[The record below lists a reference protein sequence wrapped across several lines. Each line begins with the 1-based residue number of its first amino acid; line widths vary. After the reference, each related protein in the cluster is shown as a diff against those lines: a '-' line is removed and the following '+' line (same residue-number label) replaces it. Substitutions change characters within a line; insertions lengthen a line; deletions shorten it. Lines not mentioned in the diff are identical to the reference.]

1 MSEPTQKR
9 EIGFWT
15 AVSLVIGSMIGSGVF
30 GLPAALSAFGGISM
44 LAWVITA
51 FGSVMLALVFAHL
64 SRRNP
69 ASGGVYAYARD
80 AYGDFGGFIV
90 AWGYWISM
98 WTANA
103 TLAIAFV
110 GYAGPLLTQL
120 SGLEIATRPVTA
132 AGMAIA
138 TLWFLTA
145 VNTLGVR
152 TAGRIQVV
160 TTILKLMPLV
170 IVGLGGLVAFN
181 SDHFAV
187 PEAARASTSEFW
199 GMLFLAMTSTLF
211 AFVGLEVATVP
222 AGAVKDPDQTIPRA
236 TIIGTL
242 VTAVIYVVSTAGAM
256 SLVAPEVLGKS
267 TAPFAEAA
275 RAMGG
280 NWLGLL
286 VGIGAAISAFGSLN
300 GWILVVSQLPMAV
313 ANDGLFPRP
322 FARLSSRGVPVTGM
336 VIAGVLSTL
345 LIILNYSQSDT
356 LVEVFSKSLV
366 LSTLA
371 TLIPYTFCSLAVF
384 IPGGQRAKMIGAGT
398 TTIAIVAFVYSL
410 LCIYGAGQETVFL
423 GFLLIVVGLPVYTW
437 VLRQRG
443 TGART

>member
-1 MSEPTQKR
+1 MSQPTQKR

-30 GLPAALSAFGGISM
+30 GLPATLAAFGGISM

-80 AYGDFGGFIV
+80 AFGDFGGFIV

-110 GYAGPLLTQL
+110 GYAGPLLTDMI
-120 SGLEIATRPVTA
+120 GIEITSNSFAA
-132 AGMAIA
+132 AGMAIV

-145 VNTLGVR
+145 VNTLGVK
-152 TAGRIQVV
+152 TAGKIQVA
-160 TTILKLMPLV
+160 TTVLKLMPLV
-170 IVGLGGLVAFN
+170 IVGIGGLLAFN
-181 SDHFAV
+181 AAHFAV
-187 PEAARASTSEFW
+187 PEPAKASSNEFW

-222 AGAVKDPDQTIPRA
+222 AGAVKDPDRTIPRA
-236 TIIGTL
+236 TVIGTL
-242 VTAVIYVVSTAGAM
+242 VTAVMYVVSTAGAM
-256 SLVAPEVLGKS
+256 SLVAPEVLAKS
-267 TAPFAEAA
+267 TAPFADAA
-275 RAMGG
+275 RAMAGSG
-280 NWLGLL
+280 LGTF

-313 ANDGLFPRP
+313 AHDGLFPRP
-322 FARLSSRGVPVTGM
+322 FARLSARGVPVLGM
-336 VIAGVLSTL
+336 VIAGVLSSL
-345 LIILNYSQSDT
+345 LIILNYSQSAT
-356 LVEVFSKSLV
+356 LTEVFSKSLV

-384 IPGGQRAKMIGAGT
+384 IPGGRRAKTIGAGT
-398 TTIAIVAFVYSL
+398 ATIAIVAFLYSL

-423 GFLLIVVGLPVYTW
+423 GFILIMVGIPVYVW
-437 VLRQRG
+437 VARQRG
-443 TGART
+443 AAAS

>member
-30 GLPAALSAFGGISM
+30 GLPATLATFGGISM

-80 AYGDFGGFIV
+80 AFGDFGGFIV

-110 GYAGPLLTQL
+110 GYAGPLLT
-120 SGLEIATRPVTA
+120 GMIGIEITTNSFAA

-145 VNTLGVR
+145 VNTLGVK
-152 TAGRIQVV
+152 TAGKIQVA
-160 TTILKLMPLV
+160 TTVLKLMPLV
-170 IVGLGGLVAFN
+170 IVGIGGLLAFN
-181 SDHFAV
+181 SAHFAV
-187 PEAARASTSEFW
+187 PEPARASSSEFW

-222 AGAVKDPDQTIPRA
+222 AGAVKDPDRTIPRA

-242 VTAVIYVVSTAGAM
+242 VTAVMYVVSTAGAM
-256 SLVAPEVLGKS
+256 SLVAPEVLAKS
-267 TAPFAEAA
+267 TAPFADAA
-275 RAMGG
+275 RAMAG
-280 NWLGLL
+280 NGLGTF

-313 ANDGLFPRP
+313 AHDGLFPRP
-322 FARLSSRGVPVTGM
+322 FARLSPRGVPVTGM
-336 VIAGVLSTL
+336 VIAGVLSSL
-345 LIILNYSQSDT
+345 LIILNYSQSET
-356 LVEVFSKSLV
+356 LTEVFSKSLV

-384 IPGGQRAKMIGAGT
+384 IPGGKRAKLISAGT
-398 TTIAIVAFVYSL
+398 STIAIVAFLYSL

-423 GFLLIVVGLPVYTW
+423 GFLLIMVGIPVYVW
-437 VLRQRG
+437 VARQRG
-443 TGART
+443 VAARS

>member
-1 MSEPTQKR
+1 MSQPTQKR

-15 AVSLVIGSMIGSGVF
+15 AVSLVVGSMIGSGVF
-30 GLPAALSAFGGISM
+30 GLPAALAAFGGISM

-64 SRRNP
+64 SRHNP
-69 ASGGVYAYARD
+69 ATGGVYAYARD
-80 AYGDFGGFIV
+80 SFGDFGGFIV

-110 GYAGPLLTQL
+110 GYAGPLLSELTGAQ
-120 SGLEIATRPVTA
+120 IAARPVMA

-145 VNTLGVR
+145 VNTLGVK
-152 TAGRIQVV
+152 TAGKIQVV
-160 TTILKLMPLV
+160 TTVLKLMPLV
-170 IVGLGGLVAFN
+170 VVGLGGLLAFN
-181 SDHFAV
+181 ADHFAI
-187 PEAARASTSEFW
+187 PEPARASSQQYW
-199 GMLFLAMTSTLF
+199 AMLFLAMTSTLF

-222 AGAVKDPDQTIPRA
+222 AGAVKDPDKTIPRA
-236 TIIGTL
+236 TIVGTL
-242 VTAVIYVVSTAGAM
+242 VTAVIYVLSTAGAM
-256 SLVAPEVLGKS
+256 SLVAPELLAKS
-267 TAPFAEAA
+267 TAPFADAA

-280 NWLGLL
+280 STLGLL
-286 VGIGAAISAFGSLN
+286 VGLGAAISAFGSLN

-322 FARLSSRGVPVTGM
+322 FARLSPRGVPVTGM
-336 VIAGVLSTL
+336 VIAGVFSTL

-371 TLIPYTFCSLAVF
+371 TLIPYSFCALAVF
-384 IPGGQRAKMIGAGT
+384 IPGGRRAKTIGAGT
-398 TTIAIVAFVYSL
+398 ATIAIVAFIYSMV
-410 LCIYGAGQETVFL
+410 CIYGAGQETVFL
-423 GFLLIVVGLPVYTW
+423 GFLLIILGLPVYVW
-437 VLRQRG
+437 VSRQRG
-443 TGART
+443 AAART

>member
-1 MSEPTQKR
+1 MSVPAQKR

-64 SRRNP
+64 SSRNP

-80 AYGDFGGFIV
+80 SYGDFGGFIV

-110 GYAGPLLTQL
+110 GYAGPLL
-120 SGLEIATRPVTA
+120 GPMIGVDIAGGKVA
-132 AGMAIA
+132 AATMAVA

-145 VNTLGVR
+145 VNTLGVK
-152 TAGRIQVV
+152 TAGKIQVV
-160 TTILKLMPLV
+160 TTALKLMPLV
-170 IVGLGGLVAFN
+170 IVGIGGLLSFN
-181 SDHFAV
+181 SAHFAI
-187 PEAARASTSEFW
+187 PETARASSNEFL

-222 AGAVKDPDQTIPRA
+222 AGVVQNPDKTIPRA
-236 TIIGTL
+236 TIVGTL
-242 VTAVIYVVSTAGAM
+242 VTAVMYVVSTAGAM

-267 TAPFAEAA
+267 TAPFADAA
-275 RAMGG
+275 RALGG
-280 NWLGLL
+280 NGLGLF

-322 FARLSSRGVPVTGM
+322 FARLSSRGVPVFGM
-336 VIAGVLSTL
+336 VIAGILASL
-345 LIILNYSQSDT
+345 LIILNYSNSET
-356 LVEVFSKSLV
+356 LTEVFSKSLV

-371 TLIPYTFCSLAVF
+371 TLIPYTFCALAVF
-384 IPGGQRAKMIGAGT
+384 IPGGKRAKTLGSGIT
-398 TTIAIVAFVYSL
+398 TTAILAFVYSL
-410 LCIYGAGQETVFL
+410 VCIYGAGEETVFL
-423 GFLLIVVGLPVYTW
+423 GFLLIVVGLPVYAW
-437 VLRQRG
+437 VVRQRS
-443 TGART
+443 

>member
-1 MSEPTQKR
+1 MSVPTQKR

-30 GLPAALSAFGGISM
+30 GLPAALAAFGGISM
-44 LAWVITA
+44 LAWIITA

-80 AYGDFGGFIV
+80 AFGDFGGFIV

-110 GYAGPLLTQL
+110 GYAGPLVSNVT
-120 SGLEIATRPVTA
+120 GLEVATRPMAA

-145 VNTLGVR
+145 VNTLGVK
-152 TAGRIQVV
+152 TAGKIQVA
-160 TTILKLMPLV
+160 TTVLKLMPLV
-170 IVGLGGLVAFN
+170 IVGIGGLMMFN
-181 SDHFAV
+181 SGHFAV
-187 PEAARASTSEFW
+187 PEAAQASSGEFLR
-199 GMLFLAMTSTLF
+199 MLFLAMTSTLF

-222 AGAVKDPDQTIPRA
+222 AGAVVDPDKTIPRA
-236 TIIGTL
+236 TIVGTL
-242 VTAVIYVVSTAGAM
+242 VTAVMYVVSTAGAM
-256 SLVAPEVLGKS
+256 SLVAPDLLAKS

-275 RAMGG
+275 RALGG
-280 NWLGLL
+280 NGLGIF

-322 FARLSSRGVPVTGM
+322 FARLSARGVPVTGM
-336 VIAGVLSTL
+336 LIAGVLSSL

-371 TLIPYTFCSLAVF
+371 TLIPYSFCSLAVF
-384 IPGGQRAKMIGAGT
+384 IPGGRRAKMIGAGT
-398 TTIAIVAFVYSL
+398 ATIAILAFVYSL

-423 GFLLIVVGLPVYTW
+423 GFLLIVVGLPVYVW
-437 VLRQRG
+437 VLRQK
-443 TGART
+443 GAAARA

>member
-1 MSEPTQKR
+1 MTEPRR

-15 AVSLVIGSMIGSGVF
+15 ATSLVIGSMIGSGVF
-30 GLPAALSAFGGISM
+30 GLPAALAAFGGISM

-80 AYGDFGGFIV
+80 SFGDFGGFLV

-110 GYAGPLLTQL
+110 GYAGPLLTEL
-120 SGLEIATRPVTA
+120 SGIEITTKPVAA
-132 AGMAIA
+132 AGMAIT

-145 VNTLGVR
+145 VNTLGVK

-160 TTILKLMPLV
+160 TTVIKLMPLV
-170 IVGLGGLVAFN
+170 IVGIGGMLSFQ
-181 SDHFAV
+181 SDHFAI
-187 PEAARASTSEFW
+187 PDAARASNNAFF

-211 AFVGLEVATVP
+211 AFVGLEAATIP
-222 AGAVKDPDQTIPRA
+222 AGAVKDPDRTIPRA
-236 TIIGTL
+236 TVVGTL
-242 VTAVIYVVSTAGAM
+242 VTAVIYIVSTAGAM
-256 SLVAPEVLGKS
+256 SLVAPAVLAGS
-267 TAPFAEAA
+267 TRPFADAA
-275 RAMGG
+275 GIIGG
-280 NWLGLL
+280 SGLATF

-300 GWILVVSQLPMAV
+300 GWILVVSQLPLAV
-313 ANDGLFPRP
+313 AKDGLFPRP
-322 FARLSSRGVPVTGM
+322 FAKLSSNGMPVVGM

-345 LIILNYSQSDT
+345 LIVLNYSQSDT

-371 TLIPYTFCSLAVF
+371 TLIPYTFCALAVF
-384 IPGGQRAKMIGAGT
+384 LPGGNRAKSLGAGAGT
-398 TTIAIVAFVYSL
+398 IAVLAFVYSMFA
-410 LCIYGAGQETVFL
+410 IYGAGQETVFL
-423 GFLLIVVGLPVYTW
+423 GFLLIVAGIPVYVW
-437 VLRQRG
+437 VRSQRDR
-443 TGART
+443 A

>member
-30 GLPAALSAFGGISM
+30 GLPAALAAFGGISM

-80 AYGDFGGFIV
+80 AFGDFGGFVV

-110 GYAGPLLTQL
+110 GYAGPLLGIQVN
-120 SGLEIATRPVTA
+120 EQPVAA

-145 VNTLGVR
+145 VNTLGVK
-152 TAGRIQVV
+152 TAGRIQVI
-160 TTILKLMPLV
+160 TTILKLMPLI
-170 IVGLGGLVAFN
+170 IVGLGGLAAFN
-181 SDHFAV
+181 PYHFV
-187 PEAARASTSEFW
+187 IPEPARVSSSEFW

-222 AGAVKDPDQTIPRA
+222 AGAVKDPDKTIPRA

-242 VTAVIYVVSTAGAM
+242 VTAVMYIVSTAGAM

-267 TAPFAEAA
+267 SAPFAAA
-275 RAMGG
+275 ATALGG
-280 NWLGLL
+280 NWLGTF

-336 VIAGVLSTL
+336 LIAGVLSTL

-371 TLIPYTFCSLAVF
+371 TLIPYSFCALAVF
-384 IPGGQRAKMIGAGT
+384 IPGGRRAKTLGAGIS
-398 TTIAIVAFVYSL
+398 TIAILAFVYSL

-423 GFLLIVVGLPVYTW
+423 GFLLIVVGLPVYAW
-437 VLRQRG
+437 VVGQRG
-443 TGART
+443 AGSRT

>member
-30 GLPAALSAFGGISM
+30 GLPAALAAFGGISM

-80 AYGDFGGFIV
+80 AFGDFGGFIV

-110 GYAGPLLTQL
+110 GYAGPLLSQVT
-120 SGLEIATRPVTA
+120 GVEIATRPVMA

-145 VNTLGVR
+145 VNTLGVK
-152 TAGRIQVV
+152 TAGKIQVA
-160 TTILKLMPLV
+160 TTVLKLMPLI
-170 IVGLGGLVAFN
+170 IVGIGGLLMFN
-181 SDHFAV
+181 SGHFAV
-187 PEAARASTSEFW
+187 PEPARASSSQFFA
-199 GMLFLAMTSTLF
+199 MLFLAMTSTLF

-222 AGAVKDPDQTIPRA
+222 AGAVENPDKTIPRA

-242 VTAVIYVVSTAGAM
+242 VTAVMYVMSTAGAM
-256 SLVAPEVLGKS
+256 SLVAPDLLAKS
-267 TAPFAEAA
+267 TAPFADAA
-275 RAMGG
+275 RALGG
-280 NWLGLL
+280 NGLGIF

-322 FARLSSRGVPVTGM
+322 FAKLSPRGVPVTGM
-336 VIAGVLSTL
+336 LIAGVLSSL

-371 TLIPYTFCSLAVF
+371 TLIPYSFCSLAVF
-384 IPGGQRAKMIGAGT
+384 IPGGRRAKTIGAGT
-398 TTIAIVAFVYSL
+398 ATITILAFVYSL

-423 GFLLIVVGLPVYTW
+423 GFLLIVVGLPVYVW
-437 VLRQRG
+437 VLRQK
-443 TGART
+443 GAATRQ

>member
-30 GLPAALSAFGGISM
+30 GLPATLSMFGGISM

-80 AYGDFGGFIV
+80 SFGDFGGFIV

-110 GYAGPLLTQL
+110 GYAGPLLTQMI
-120 SGLEIATRPVTA
+120 GTEITSSPVA
-132 AGMAIA
+132 AASMAIA

-145 VNTLGVR
+145 VNTLGVK
-152 TAGRIQVV
+152 TAGKIQVA
-160 TTILKLMPLV
+160 TTVLKLMPLV
-170 IVGLGGLVAFN
+170 IVGIGGLLAFN
-181 SDHFAV
+181 ADHFAI
-187 PEAARASTSEFW
+187 PEPARASSSQFW

-222 AGAVKDPDQTIPRA
+222 AGAMKDPDRTIPRA

-242 VTAVIYVVSTAGAM
+242 VTAVMYVVSTAGAM
-256 SLVAPEVLGKS
+256 SLVAPEVLATS
-267 TAPFAEAA
+267 TAPFADAA
-275 RAMGG
+275 RTMGG
-280 NWLGLL
+280 NALGVF

-313 ANDGLFPRP
+313 ARDGLFPRP
-322 FARLSSRGVPVTGM
+322 FARLSPRGVPVLGM
-336 VIAGVLSTL
+336 VIAGVLSSL
-345 LIILNYSQSDT
+345 LIILNYSQSET
-356 LVEVFSKSLV
+356 LTEVFSKSLV

-384 IPGGQRAKMIGAGT
+384 IPGGKRAKMISAGT
-398 TTIAIVAFVYSL
+398 ATIAILAFVYSL
-410 LCIYGAGQETVFL
+410 VCIYGAGQETVFL
-423 GFLLIVVGLPVYTW
+423 GFLLIMVGIPVYVW
-437 VLRQRG
+437 VARQRG
-443 TGART
+443 PARS

>member
-1 MSEPTQKR
+1 MSGPTQKR
-9 EIGFWT
+9 ELGFWT
-15 AVSLVIGSMIGSGVF
+15 AVSLVVGSMIGSGVF

-69 ASGGVYAYARD
+69 ATGGVYAYARD
-80 AYGDFGGFIV
+80 AFGDFGGFIV

-110 GYAGPLLTQL
+110 GYAGPLT
-120 SGLEIATRPVTA
+120 GVPVNEAPMTA
-132 AGMAIA
+132 AGMAIV

-170 IVGLGGLVAFN
+170 IVGIGGLLAFN
-181 SDHFAV
+181 ANHFAV
-187 PEAARASTSEFW
+187 PETARASTSEFW

-222 AGAVKDPDQTIPRA
+222 AGVVKNPDYTIPRA
-236 TIIGTL
+236 TIVGVL
-242 VTAVIYVVSTAGAM
+242 VTALMYVVSTAGAM
-256 SLVAPEVLGKS
+256 SLVPPELLGKS
-267 TAPFAEAA
+267 SAPFADAA

-280 NWLGLL
+280 DWLGTF
-286 VGIGAAISAFGSLN
+286 VGIGAAISAFGALN

-322 FARLSSRGVPVTGM
+322 FARLSGRGVPVTGM
-336 VIAGVLSTL
+336 IIAGVLSTL

-371 TLIPYTFCSLAVF
+371 TLIPYSFCSLAVF
-384 IPGGQRAKMIGAGT
+384 IPGGRRAKTIGAAT
-398 TTIAIVAFVYSL
+398 ATVAILAFVYSL

-423 GFLLIVVGLPVYTW
+423 GFILIVIGLPVYAW
-437 VLRQRG
+437 VVRQRG
-443 TGART
+443 GGART